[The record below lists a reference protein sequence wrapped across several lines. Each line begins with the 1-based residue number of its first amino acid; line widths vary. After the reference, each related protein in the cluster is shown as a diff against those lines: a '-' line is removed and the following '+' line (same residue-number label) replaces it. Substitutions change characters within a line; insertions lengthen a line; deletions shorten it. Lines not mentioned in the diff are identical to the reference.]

1 MKSLY
6 NNRYLFKIGSKRLV
20 EANWDL
26 HISRMEALENNE
38 LVALASSATLRMI
51 DGLNGI
57 NYREKEIRIKQL
69 KNEIGK
75 LKQLPNTKANRD
87 KLIAKQTEYNK
98 LIFMEDYLCVVMDTK
113 KDYDRALKGF
123 KVNGIEYERLLS
135 TSAGVKKSTIVFTSK
150 RLKQQLTLQLNAER
164 DLTKKFVPAK
174 LEAYISLAC
183 SASIPVRDPKGVLV
197 VHDVETTFYDD
208 VILVNGLESIRP
220 KVTVEKDYK
229 TVLNACDGLGLMSPE
244 LAKMWAEDV
253 QEDYLPAGVCL
264 RNAFCKGMVF
274 TFDFKAFAKEIA
286 QQEMVTDVWGNE
298 HNINDI
304 DLILTTSMLKLWDSY
319 SSIDDYLEKA
329 KRNHHEFA
337 LTKITPEVLDNE
349 QTMNYQFLQS
359 LELDDED
366 IYNLIKPTLD
376 ELDDIINYDYR
387 KALVYLR
394 GVSLTEKS
402 VLRPPYDY
410 TTAMMIDSRMLNDP
424 YTYSKIRNNI
434 KNRIDQAKLGV
445 IAVNGNFSILSGDPY
460 TLCQSMF
467 NLPVTGL
474 LKRGEIYSH
483 YWQERGRTRVAGFR
497 APMTVHNNIVVMDIA
512 NNDEVNKW
520 YKYMDTVT
528 ILNAWDNSCATLN
541 GADFDGD
548 TIMTTDNQYVLK
560 GIKKTLPICCMQ
572 GSSSKIV
579 PTEKDFV
586 KANKASFGNSIGS
599 ITNYATSMYNVL
611 SNFEPGS
618 EEYDELS
625 YRLICMQDYQQ
636 AEIDKA
642 KGCLARPV
650 LKEWYDYKVNR
661 ISKDDS
667 EEVKQLKEFNQSI
680 LANKKPYFF
689 IYNYD
694 KLKKEFMEYYKP
706 NNQVCRVK
714 YKCNIHEL
722 YKKPNKTFREKEFLM
737 NYEYGCP
744 VNVTPCLCN
753 KIAWI
758 VEDHFRD
765 VSLKYEV
772 ETFDKELLK
781 NPNVEYSTRMYNRI
795 KEIKDEYDKAVKSMI
810 IEHHSKENHKEDEM
824 EVMVFKN
831 SMAQEFLLK
840 CSNVCSDENI
850 LCNIMVDICYNNSK
864 KSKQFAWD
872 LCGNIMIGN
881 LLRHRNYKLAYP
893 KQVEQGDFTY
903 KGLQFIMEE
912 IQYEDYCE

>member
-1 MKSLY
+1 MKSLL

-20 EANWDL
+20 EASWDL
-26 HISRMEALENNE
+26 KITRMEALENNE
-38 LVALASSATLRMI
+38 LVALASSTTLRMI

-57 NYREKEIRIKQL
+57 DYREKEVRIKQL
-69 KNEIGK
+69 KQEIGK

-183 SASIPVRDPKGVLV
+183 SASIPVRDPRGVLV

-229 TVLNACDGLGLMSPE
+229 TVLSACDGLGLMSPE

-286 QQEMVTDVWGNE
+286 QQEIVTDVWGNE

-319 SSIDDYLEKA
+319 SSIDDYLEKV

-467 NLPVTGL
+467 NLPITGL
-474 LKRGEIYSH
+474 LKRGEIYSQ
-483 YWQERGRTRVAGFR
+483 YWQKRGRTRVAGFR
-497 APMTVHNNIVVMDIA
+497 APMTVHNNIVVMNIA

-541 GADFDGD
+541 GAD
-548 TIMTTDNQYVLK
+548 
-560 GIKKTLPICCMQ
+560 
-572 GSSSKIV
+572 
-579 PTEKDFV
+579 
-586 KANKASFGNSIGS
+586 
-599 ITNYATSMYNVL
+599 
-611 SNFEPGS
+611 
-618 EEYDELS
+618 
-625 YRLICMQDYQQ
+625 
-636 AEIDKA
+636 
-642 KGCLARPV
+642 
-650 LKEWYDYKVNR
+650 
-661 ISKDDS
+661 
-667 EEVKQLKEFNQSI
+667 
-680 LANKKPYFF
+680 
-689 IYNYD
+689 
-694 KLKKEFMEYYKP
+694 
-706 NNQVCRVK
+706 
-714 YKCNIHEL
+714 
-722 YKKPNKTFREKEFLM
+722 
-737 NYEYGCP
+737 
-744 VNVTPCLCN
+744 
-753 KIAWI
+753 
-758 VEDHFRD
+758 
-765 VSLKYEV
+765 
-772 ETFDKELLK
+772 
-781 NPNVEYSTRMYNRI
+781 
-795 KEIKDEYDKAVKSMI
+795 
-810 IEHHSKENHKEDEM
+810 
-824 EVMVFKN
+824 
-831 SMAQEFLLK
+831 
-840 CSNVCSDENI
+840 
-850 LCNIMVDICYNNSK
+850 
-864 KSKQFAWD
+864 
-872 LCGNIMIGN
+872 
-881 LLRHRNYKLAYP
+881 
-893 KQVEQGDFTY
+893 
-903 KGLQFIMEE
+903 
-912 IQYEDYCE
+912 

>member
-1 MKSLY
+1 MKSLL

-38 LVALASSATLRMI
+38 LVALASSTTLRMI

-57 NYREKEIRIKQL
+57 DYREKEIRIKQL

-183 SASIPVRDPKGVLV
+183 SASIPVRDPKGILV

-220 KVTVEKDYK
+220 KVTVEQDYK

-286 QQEMVTDVWGNE
+286 HQEMITDVWGNE

-402 VLRPPYDY
+402 VLHPPYDY

-474 LKRGEIYSH
+474 LKRGEIYSQ
-483 YWQERGRTRVAGFR
+483 YWQKRGRTRVAGFR
-497 APMTVHNNIVVMDIA
+497 APMTVHNNIVVMNIA

-541 GADFDGD
+541 GAD
-548 TIMTTDNQYVLK
+548 
-560 GIKKTLPICCMQ
+560 
-572 GSSSKIV
+572 
-579 PTEKDFV
+579 
-586 KANKASFGNSIGS
+586 
-599 ITNYATSMYNVL
+599 
-611 SNFEPGS
+611 
-618 EEYDELS
+618 
-625 YRLICMQDYQQ
+625 
-636 AEIDKA
+636 
-642 KGCLARPV
+642 
-650 LKEWYDYKVNR
+650 
-661 ISKDDS
+661 
-667 EEVKQLKEFNQSI
+667 
-680 LANKKPYFF
+680 
-689 IYNYD
+689 
-694 KLKKEFMEYYKP
+694 
-706 NNQVCRVK
+706 
-714 YKCNIHEL
+714 
-722 YKKPNKTFREKEFLM
+722 
-737 NYEYGCP
+737 
-744 VNVTPCLCN
+744 
-753 KIAWI
+753 
-758 VEDHFRD
+758 
-765 VSLKYEV
+765 
-772 ETFDKELLK
+772 
-781 NPNVEYSTRMYNRI
+781 
-795 KEIKDEYDKAVKSMI
+795 
-810 IEHHSKENHKEDEM
+810 
-824 EVMVFKN
+824 
-831 SMAQEFLLK
+831 
-840 CSNVCSDENI
+840 
-850 LCNIMVDICYNNSK
+850 
-864 KSKQFAWD
+864 
-872 LCGNIMIGN
+872 
-881 LLRHRNYKLAYP
+881 
-893 KQVEQGDFTY
+893 
-903 KGLQFIMEE
+903 
-912 IQYEDYCE
+912 

>member
-38 LVALASSATLRMI
+38 LVALASSTTLRMI

-57 NYREKEIRIKQL
+57 DYREKEIRIKQL

-220 KVTVEKDYK
+220 KVTVEQDYK

-253 QEDYLPAGVCL
+253 QEEYLPAGVCL

-286 QQEMVTDVWGNE
+286 HQEMITDVWGNE

-359 LELDDED
+359 LELNDED

-483 YWQERGRTRVAGFR
+483 YWQKRGRTRVAGFR
-497 APMTVHNNIVVMDIA
+497 APMTVHNNIVVMNIA
-512 NNDEVNKW
+512 NNNEVNKW

-541 GADFDGD
+541 GAD
-548 TIMTTDNQYVLK
+548 
-560 GIKKTLPICCMQ
+560 
-572 GSSSKIV
+572 
-579 PTEKDFV
+579 
-586 KANKASFGNSIGS
+586 
-599 ITNYATSMYNVL
+599 
-611 SNFEPGS
+611 
-618 EEYDELS
+618 
-625 YRLICMQDYQQ
+625 
-636 AEIDKA
+636 
-642 KGCLARPV
+642 
-650 LKEWYDYKVNR
+650 
-661 ISKDDS
+661 
-667 EEVKQLKEFNQSI
+667 
-680 LANKKPYFF
+680 
-689 IYNYD
+689 
-694 KLKKEFMEYYKP
+694 
-706 NNQVCRVK
+706 
-714 YKCNIHEL
+714 
-722 YKKPNKTFREKEFLM
+722 
-737 NYEYGCP
+737 
-744 VNVTPCLCN
+744 
-753 KIAWI
+753 
-758 VEDHFRD
+758 
-765 VSLKYEV
+765 
-772 ETFDKELLK
+772 
-781 NPNVEYSTRMYNRI
+781 
-795 KEIKDEYDKAVKSMI
+795 
-810 IEHHSKENHKEDEM
+810 
-824 EVMVFKN
+824 
-831 SMAQEFLLK
+831 
-840 CSNVCSDENI
+840 
-850 LCNIMVDICYNNSK
+850 
-864 KSKQFAWD
+864 
-872 LCGNIMIGN
+872 
-881 LLRHRNYKLAYP
+881 
-893 KQVEQGDFTY
+893 
-903 KGLQFIMEE
+903 
-912 IQYEDYCE
+912 